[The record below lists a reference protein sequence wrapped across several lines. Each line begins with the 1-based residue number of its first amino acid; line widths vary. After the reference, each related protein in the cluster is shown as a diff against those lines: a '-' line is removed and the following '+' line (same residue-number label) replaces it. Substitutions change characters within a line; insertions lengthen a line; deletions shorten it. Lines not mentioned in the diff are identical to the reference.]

1 MMRNKYAWSSIVEVV
16 VMMLI
21 ISISIVGIYSMV
33 NNGQK
38 LAKLTDDRLTALN
51 IAKEGLESVGALRDT
66 FIMKS
71 FNANGCFFTLDSKNY
86 GLCPLTTENYI
97 LSDTKTLWA
106 KTGDFTVCINS
117 DGWYSQEK
125 ISSTPNSCNKTVTP
139 ICGGNITSG
148 CRTRFSRKIDFEKCS
163 NPQDTKKC
171 VKARVEVTW
180 WNTSDTSISLE
191 QEFTK
196 K

>member
-1 MMRNKYAWSSIVEVV
+1 MTRNKYAGSSIVEVV

-51 IAKEGLESVGALRDT
+51 IAKEGLESVWALRDT
-66 FIMKS
+66 FVMKS
-71 FNANGCFFTLDSKNY
+71 FSANGCFFTTDGKNY
-86 GLCPLTTENYI
+86 SPLCPLTSETYI
-97 LSDTKTLWA
+97 FTDAKTLVS
-106 KTGDFTVCINS
+106 KTGDFTVCINP

-125 ISSTPNSCNKTVTP
+125 MTNAANSCIATATP
-139 ICGGNITSG
+139 ICWWTLTSS
-148 CRTRFSRKIDFEKCS
+148 CRTRFSRKVDFEKCS
-163 NPQDTKKC
+163 TPQDLKKC
-171 VKARVEVTW
+171 IKARVEVTW
-180 WNTSDTSISLE
+180 WTTDKIKLE

>member
-1 MMRNKYAWSSIVEVV
+1 MTRNKYAGSSIVEVV

-66 FIMKS
+66 FIMKA
-71 FNANGCFFTLDSKNY
+71 FGATGCFFTIDSKNY
-86 GLCPLTTENYI
+86 GLCPLTTETYI
-97 LSDTKTLWA
+97 FSDTKTLIPKA
-106 KTGDFTVCINS
+106 ADFTVCINP

-125 ISSTPNSCNKTVTP
+125 MTSTANSCISTATP
-139 ICGGNITSG
+139 ICGGTMISS
-148 CRTRFSRKIDFEKCS
+148 CRTRFSRKVDFEKCS
-163 NPQDTKKC
+163 NPQDLTKC
-171 VKARVEVTW
+171 VKARVEVSW
-180 WNTSDTSISLE
+180 GL
-191 QEFTK
+191 
-196 K
+196 